1 MADLF
6 EHGKTGLNHPIK
18 FVYIEGGNVGEYPA
32 SVAFSVS
39 KKKFRKAVDRNLLK
53 RRMREA
59 YRLNKSLFYTK
70 LKDKTVK
77 VMFIYVADQILS
89 YSIIEKAVK
98 QVLNR
103 LA

>member
-1 MADLF
+1 MGMQSNSFKKQERITGIKSMADLF

-77 VMFIYVADQILS
+77 VMFRKLL
-89 YSIIEKAVK
+89 K
-98 QVLNR
+98 N
-103 LA
+103 